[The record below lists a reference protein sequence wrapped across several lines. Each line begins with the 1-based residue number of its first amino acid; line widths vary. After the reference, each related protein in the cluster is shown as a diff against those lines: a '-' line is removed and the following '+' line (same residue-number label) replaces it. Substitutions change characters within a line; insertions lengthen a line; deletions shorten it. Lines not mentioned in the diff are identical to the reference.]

1 MKKYD
6 VIVIGSGCG
15 MNIVEEALS
24 FGAEVAL
31 VDRGPLGGTCPNN
44 GCIPSKMLI
53 FAADR
58 LMEIE
63 EARKVGIKTRVQSID
78 FDFIMQRMRKMVTE
92 TREEMRH
99 GIAHAKHL
107 GYYEGEG
114 HFVDA
119 YTLEVNGE
127 TIKGGKIFV
136 ASGSRPLVPPVKGME
151 SVDYLNNESLLDL
164 RERPESLI
172 IIGGGYIAVEYGH
185 FFAAMG
191 TRVTMLEMMD
201 RLVLSEEPEIAEA
214 LKREL
219 SKRMDVFT
227 GIQVDEAKKDGADS
241 VIIATERKTGAKK
254 EFRAQKVLMAVGRR
268 SNADL
273 IKAEKAGLE
282 LDKRG
287 YIKTNELL
295 ETNIKHIYAVGDANG
310 TQMFTHVANRESVL
324 AVHNAMHGSRL
335 KMDYSATPHA
345 IYTHPQVA
353 SVGMTEEA
361 ASKEHKVLVGRAKYS
376 EVASGEIWMDDTG
389 FAKVIVD
396 AGARHRILGF
406 HVIGPHA
413 PVVIQEVINA
423 MASGGNIDEIH
434 SGMHI
439 HPALPEL
446 IVRTLGSIG

>member
-1 MKKYD
+1 
-6 VIVIGSGCG
+6 
-15 MNIVEEALS
+15 
-24 FGAEVAL
+24 
-31 VDRGPLGGTCPNN
+31 
-44 GCIPSKMLI
+44 
-53 FAADR
+53 
-58 LMEIE
+58 
-63 EARKVGIKTRVQSID
+63 
-78 FDFIMQRMRKMVTE
+78 
-92 TREEMRH
+92 
-99 GIAHAKHL
+99 
-107 GYYEGEG
+107 
-114 HFVDA
+114 
-119 YTLEVNGE
+119 
-127 TIKGGKIFV
+127 
-136 ASGSRPLVPPVKGME
+136 
-151 SVDYLNNESLLDL
+151 
-164 RERPESLI
+164 
-172 IIGGGYIAVEYGH
+172 
-185 FFAAMG
+185 
-191 TRVTMLEMMD
+191 
-201 RLVLSEEPEIAEA
+201 
-214 LKREL
+214 
-219 SKRMDVFT
+219 
-227 GIQVDEAKKDGADS
+227 
-241 VIIATERKTGAKK
+241 
-254 EFRAQKVLMAVGRR
+254 MAVGRR

-345 IYTHPQVA
+345 IYSHPQVA

>member
-1 MKKYD
+1 
-6 VIVIGSGCG
+6 
-15 MNIVEEALS
+15 
-24 FGAEVAL
+24 
-31 VDRGPLGGTCPNN
+31 
-44 GCIPSKMLI
+44 
-53 FAADR
+53 
-58 LMEIE
+58 
-63 EARKVGIKTRVQSID
+63 
-78 FDFIMQRMRKMVTE
+78 MVTE

-127 TIKGGKIFV
+127 KIKGGKIFV